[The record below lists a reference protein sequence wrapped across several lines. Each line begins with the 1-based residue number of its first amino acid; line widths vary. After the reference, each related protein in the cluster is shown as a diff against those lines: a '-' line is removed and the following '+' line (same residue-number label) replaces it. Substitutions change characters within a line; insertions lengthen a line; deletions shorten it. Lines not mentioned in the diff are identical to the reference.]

1 MHLVQGDEA
10 HDAVQDDERLALE
23 DAEDADTHEPARHH
37 DHGDRHHDLGA
48 ADAAAQDDVRL
59 VHGDD
64 EASDCHDLEH
74 ATTTRV
80 MGTALKEMLIETLFK
95 TTKEPTG

>member
-1 MHLVQGDEA
+1 M
-10 HDAVQDDERLALE
+10 
-23 DAEDADTHEPARHH
+23 
-37 DHGDRHHDLGA
+37 
-48 ADAAAQDDVRL
+48 RL
-59 VHGDD
+59 VHDDD

-95 TTKEPTG
+95 TTKELMKIAIKLIQTANRLSINLSEVGSFLFIKNTKSSTH

>member
-1 MHLVQGDEA
+1 M
-10 HDAVQDDERLALE
+10 
-23 DAEDADTHEPARHH
+23 
-37 DHGDRHHDLGA
+37 
-48 ADAAAQDDVRL
+48 RL
-59 VHGDD
+59 VHDDD

-95 TTKEPTG
+95 TTKELMKIAIKLIQTANRLSINLSEVGSFLFITNKKSSTH